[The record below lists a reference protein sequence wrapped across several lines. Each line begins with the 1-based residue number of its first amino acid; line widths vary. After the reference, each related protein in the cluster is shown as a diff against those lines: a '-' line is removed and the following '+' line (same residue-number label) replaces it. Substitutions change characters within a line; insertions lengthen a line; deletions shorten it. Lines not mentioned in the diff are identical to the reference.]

1 MLIDLWRCHVVRSM
15 PETCPIYLVSA
26 KDTRDNKRG
35 ILSVASGIQ
44 AIEGTVLIT

>member
-1 MLIDLWRCHVVRSM
+1 MAAAGRHL
-15 PETCPIYLVSA
+15 PFKE
-26 KDTRDNKRG
+26 NKRG